1 MQGNTERDAFLESQL
16 ELGEVVLARSDRH
29 PLVTDRRIL
38 WARRLYSPPRAAGWD
53 YGSLYFS
60 QITRWTL
67 GSRHDGRPLIEL
79 EHAPVP
85 RLEHAPAHRLLWF
98 EWGDIEVPAL
108 QTTTSLEFART
119 SSPVFVALR
128 DALMRASIPQGDPFV
143 VRPQGTREE
152 RTRTLPLTRTTSMSV
167 VTHRLSRRRNRLYRG
182 QLKWW
187 IRLASWL
194 ILAIPA
200 WFIEPWLVLP
210 AIVLAEAAWI
220 VFLQARWR
228 REQQRQTRL
237 R

>member
-16 ELGEVVLARSDRH
+16 EPGEVVLARSDRH

-38 WARRLYSPPRAAGWD
+38 WARRLRPPPRAAEWD

-60 QITRWTL
+60 QITRWTS
-67 GSRHDGRPLIEL
+67 GSQHDGRPLIEL
-79 EHAPVP
+79 AHAPVP
-85 RLEHAPAHRLLWF
+85 RLEHAPAHRFLWF

-108 QTTTSLEFART
+108 QTTTRLAFART
-119 SSPVFVALR
+119 SSPVFVALSE
-128 DALMRASIPQGDPFV
+128 ALKRASIPQGDPFV
-143 VRPQGTREE
+143 VRPEGTREE
-152 RTRTLPLTRTTSMSV
+152 RARTVPLTRVTFMLV
-167 VTHRLSRRRNRLYRG
+167 VRHRLSRGRNSLYRG
-182 QLKWW
+182 QLKWS

-210 AIVLAEAAWI
+210 AIVLAEAVWI

-228 REQQRQTRL
+228 RKQQRQTRL